1 MTWAFVD
8 NPAFAGQAPRPLR
21 AACHDG
27 SPFVTIR
34 CDCGTEMHLH
44 ETQLRDDQLVVAI
57 ATYCKG
63 CGRLLRFAPGEL
75 AGAFAQMRA
84 DGWIADDG

>member
-1 MTWAFVD
+1 MSWVFID
-8 NPAFAGQAPRPLR
+8 NPAFAGQAPRPLK

-27 SPFVTIR
+27 SPFLTIR

-44 ETQLRDDQLVVAI
+44 ETQVA
-57 ATYCKG
+57 ATPSAARVGTICKG

-75 AGAFAQMRA
+75 AGAFARMREL
-84 DGWIADDG
+84 GWIE